1 MKKDSSWALVC
12 SLLLRA
18 VSAIGSS
25 GECALATTTTV
36 YLPTTIYV
44 FAPNIT
50 SNQEGI
56 SCVATSSSITISP
69 PTSSSIETTNV
80 ISTPTSTPAVST
92 SSSSLGTTISSTG
105 VTSISNSPT
114 VPSNGSSIT
123 KSCTPTNSGLPT
135 PTSIGGLPPPP
146 PPPAS
151 GPFRGYKNAVYFTN
165 WGISQENYLP
175 QRLPVDDL
183 SHVLYAFADITPNGT
198 IISADP
204 VVDLDQKYPDD
215 NHWEKGHNAY
225 GAVKQLYI
233 HKKWN
238 RQLKVLLSVGGG
250 QYSHKFAAATSTE
263 MRRQTFA
270 KSAVKLVTDWGFD
283 GIDIDWE
290 YPTNEVEKERLV
302 KLVAACRAA
311 FDRYSFHNHVAYRFL
326 VTVASPA
333 GPSNLLPEA
342 KVAYRGHKCACWECA
357 ELPKLILEKWKFV
370 DLPRMDR
377 YVDIWGLEGYLRPM
391 ALTFRLRHL
400 MSYDYSGSWYPK
412 SGHQAN
418 VFANKENEASTPL
431 NTDDAVRYYKSQSIQ
446 GRKIMIGSPL
456 YGRSFNGTL
465 GLGQNYTSL
474 GSGGPQPGVWYYKDL
489 PKAGAQE
496 EFDDVAKATYS
507 YDAKAREL
515 VTYDNVRSTE
525 YKARYVRNRELGGA
539 FFWEAS
545 GDRVG
550 HGSLVKTM
558 YRTLDWLERTPNN
571 LRYPTSQYMNIRR
584 GMPGA

>member
-1 MKKDSSWALVC
+1 MKRDSSWVLAC
-12 SLLLRA
+12 SLLVKA
-18 VSAIGSS
+18 ASAIESS

-50 SNQEGI
+50 SSRDGI
-56 SCVATSSSITISP
+56 SCVATSSSITRSP
-69 PTSSSIETTNV
+69 PASSSSETTDV
-80 ISTPTSTPAVST
+80 ISTPTSTSGIST
-92 SSSSLGTTISSTG
+92 SSSSPGTTISSTS
-105 VTSISNSPT
+105 VTSISTTPT
-114 VPSNGSSIT
+114 IPSNGSTIT
-123 KSCTPTNSGLPT
+123 QSSTPINTGLPT

-146 PPPAS
+146 PPPPS

-165 WGISQENYLP
+165 WGISQEKFLP
-175 QRLPVDDL
+175 HRLPVDDL
-183 SHVLYAFADITPNGT
+183 SHILYAFADIAPNGT
-198 IISADP
+198 VISADP
-204 VVDLDQKYPDD
+204 VVDLAQKYPDD
-215 NHWEKGHNAY
+215 DHWERGRNAY

-250 QYSHKFAAATSTE
+250 QYSPKFAAATSTE

-290 YPTNEVEKERLV
+290 YPTNEAEKESLV
-302 KLVAACRAA
+302 KLVAACREA
-311 FDRYSFHNHVAYRFL
+311 FDRYSFHNRLAYRFL

-333 GPSNLLPEA
+333 GPAN
-342 KVAYRGHKCACWECA
+342 WE
-357 ELPKLILEKWKFV
+357 FV

-377 YVDIWGLEGYLRPM
+377 YVDIW
-391 ALTFRLRHL
+391 HL
-400 MSYDYSGSWYPK
+400 MSYDYSGSWYSK

-418 VFANKENEASTPL
+418 VFANQENEASTPL
-431 NTDDAVRYYKSQSIQ
+431 NTDDAVRYYKSHGIH
-446 GRKIMIGSPL
+446 GRKIVIGSPL
-456 YGRSFNGTL
+456 YGRSFNGTS
-465 GLGQNYTSL
+465 GLGQNYTSV
-474 GSGGPQPGVWYYKDL
+474 GSGGPSPGVWYYKDL
-489 PKAGAQE
+489 PKAGSRV

-515 VTYDNVRSTE
+515 ITYDDVRSTE
-525 YKARYVRNRELGGA
+525 FKARYVRNRELGGA

-545 GDRVG
+545 GDRAG
-550 HGSLVKTM
+550 RGSLVKTM